1 LQTVN
6 KKNKLDY
13 YAIISEFEKLTGCAV
28 IVNTSFNVRGEPII
42 CTPEDAYKCFMR
54 TECALGVWKEKLLP
68 TYLFGFLSV
77 LGLGF
82 IVAPIPLRLV
92 FNAWQQFAHLI
103 SRVITPSGL
112 IKRLFGGK
120 PLPVK
125 PDKNISSYGVTR
137 PEPAQP
143 SERFL
148 KRY

>member
-1 LQTVN
+1 MNSNSTE
-6 KKNKLDY
+6 KKQIRKFGLI
-13 YAIISEFEKLTGCAV
+13 ALIFFGAL
-28 IVNTSFNVRGEPII
+28 
-42 CTPEDAYKCFMR
+42 
-54 TECALGVWKEKLLP
+54 CALGVWKEKFLP

-82 IVAPIPLRLV
+82 ITVPVPLRPV
-92 FNAWQQFAHLI
+92 YKAWLRFAHLI
-103 SRVITPSGL
+103 SRVITNLILILIYYLVITPSGL
-112 IKRLFGGK
+112 LKRLFGGK

-125 PDKNISSYGVTR
+125 PDKNISSYWVTR

>member
-1 LQTVN
+1 MNSNSTE
-6 KKNKLDY
+6 KKQIRKFGLI
-13 YAIISEFEKLTGCAV
+13 AFIFFGML
-28 IVNTSFNVRGEPII
+28 
-42 CTPEDAYKCFMR
+42 
-54 TECALGVWKEKLLP
+54 CALGVWKEKLLP

-82 IVAPIPLRLV
+82 IVAPIPLKPV

-103 SRVITPSGL
+103 SRVITNLILILIYYIVITPSGL

-125 PDKNISSYGVTR
+125 PDKNISSYWVTR

>member
-1 LQTVN
+1 MNSNSTD
-6 KKNKLDY
+6 KKQIRKFGLI
-13 YAIISEFEKLTGCAV
+13 AFIFFGIL
-28 IVNTSFNVRGEPII
+28 
-42 CTPEDAYKCFMR
+42 
-54 TECALGVWKEKLLP
+54 CALGIWKDKLLP

-82 IVAPIPLRLV
+82 IVAPIHLKPA
-92 FNAWQQFAHLI
+92 FYAWQRLARLI
-103 SRVITPSGL
+103 GRVITNIVLILIYYLVITPSGL

-120 PLPVK
+120 PLPTK
-125 PDKNISSYGVTR
+125 PDKNISSYWVTR

>member
-1 LQTVN
+1 MNSNLIE
-6 KKNKLDY
+6 KKQIRRFGLI
-13 YAIISEFEKLTGCAV
+13 AFIFFGTLSAV
-28 IVNTSFNVRGEPII
+28 GI
-42 CTPEDAYKCFMR
+42 
-54 TECALGVWKEKLLP
+54 WKDKLLP

-82 IVAPIPLRLV
+82 IVAPIPLKPV

-103 SRVITPSGL
+103 GKVITNLILILIYYLVITPSGL

-125 PDKNISSYGVTR
+125 PDKNISSYWVTR

>member
-1 LQTVN
+1 MNSNLTE
-6 KKNKLDY
+6 KKQIRKFGLI
-13 YAIISEFEKLTGCAV
+13 AFIFFGIL
-28 IVNTSFNVRGEPII
+28 
-42 CTPEDAYKCFMR
+42 
-54 TECALGVWKEKLLP
+54 CALGIWKDKLLP

-82 IVAPIPLRLV
+82 IVAPIHLKPA
-92 FNAWQQFAHLI
+92 FYAWQRLARLI
-103 SRVITPSGL
+103 GRVITNIVLILIYYLVITPSGL

-120 PLPVK
+120 PLPTK
-125 PDKNISSYGVTR
+125 PDKNISSYWVTR